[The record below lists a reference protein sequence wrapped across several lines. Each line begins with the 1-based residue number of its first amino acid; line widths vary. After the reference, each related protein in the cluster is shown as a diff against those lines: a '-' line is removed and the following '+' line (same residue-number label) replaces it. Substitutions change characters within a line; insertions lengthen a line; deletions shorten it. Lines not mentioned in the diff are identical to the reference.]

1 MSSPMDVFRVTGPS
15 HLTSVDWKNTHHRR
29 AIAASLVE
37 GAYKIERDRQENRQ
51 GPQAEA
57 PPYWE
62 FFHFNLNHVL
72 IDHVDHSFFGAVYEF
87 KYPSYPDLFPTN
99 DTVSKPPKYVVA
111 LRGTL
116 TQPDTR
122 SRDLKLDLQCI
133 LNRIH
138 HSSRVQLAT
147 QTIHRLVSVAGAGNV
162 WLAGHSLGSA
172 IGLLAGKSM
181 ARMGLPL
188 ETYLFNPPF
197 ISAPIERIK
206 EERVRNGIRIAGS
219 VMKAGLSA
227 VVKDGRPH
235 RHHHR
240 QSQSQ
245 AARDWDSFAA
255 LSGWF
260 PYLFVN
266 PADHIC
272 SGYIGYFE
280 HRKKMEEIGA
290 GGIGRLAT
298 MSSVE
303 SILSGAMG
311 KDSEP
316 YDLIPSALLTVN
328 QTPSPD
334 FRRAHGVEQWWNP
347 NFHYRS
353 LTYQFTH

>member
-1 MSSPMDVFRVTGPS
+1 MRSMSSPIENFRVSGPS
-15 HLTSVDWKNTHHRR
+15 HLTTVDWQNPHHRR

-62 FFHFNLNHVL
+62 FFHFSLNHVL
-72 IDHVDHSFFGAVYEF
+72 IDNVDHSIFGAIYEY
-87 KYPSYPDLFPTN
+87 KYPFQLNPQN
-99 DTVSKPPKYVVA
+99 APKYVVA

-122 SRDLKLDLQCI
+122 TRDLKLDFQCI
-133 LNRIH
+133 FNRIH
-138 HSSRVQLAT
+138 RSSRVQEAT
-147 QTIHRLVSVAGAGNV
+147 TAIQNLVSVAGAGNV
-162 WLAGHSLGSA
+162 WIVGHSLGSA
-172 IGLLAGKSM
+172 IGLLAGKNM
-181 ARMGLPL
+181 AKMGLPI

-206 EERVRNGIRIAGS
+206 EERVRHGIRIAGS
-219 VMKAGLSA
+219 VMKAGLNA
-227 VVKDGRPH
+227 VVKGRNNNH
-235 RHHHR
+235 GESEQQDRDLF
-240 QSQSQ
+240 SSI
-245 AARDWDSFAA
+245 AA
-255 LSGWF
+255 WF
-260 PYLFVN
+260 PNLFVN

-290 GGIGRLAT
+290 SRIGKLAT
-298 MSSVE
+298 KSSVE
-303 SILSGAMG
+303 SILSGAIG

-316 YDLIPSALLTVN
+316 YDLLPSAIVNVNLT
-328 QTPSPD
+328 PASD

-353 LTYQFTH
+353 LTYQFSH